1 VTPQPSPPSRRNTI
15 VALFLAVAL
24 LAIGGAAAAYV
35 LVLRGSQVAPLALD
49 TAVPGT
55 SSGADASSG
64 ASTSSIAPGGS
75 PAVGAADLP
84 GTWVLAADSVAGYRV
99 REQLANLDAESDA
112 VGRTSAISGQAVIG
126 SQGAD
131 LVVSDATFSVDLT
144 QLQSDDNRRDGQ
156 LSRQGIETAQFPT
169 ATFKLTQPVTLPAD
183 APSGAVVNVSLT
195 GDLTL
200 HGVTK
205 QVSIPVQAQLQG
217 SQIQVV
223 GSYTFPWG
231 DFGMQKPTSF
241 SVLSVADQ
249 ATLEFKLLLA
259 KGS

>member
-1 VTPQPSPPSRRNTI
+1 MTPQPSAPSRRTTI
-15 VALFLAVAL
+15 LALVVAAAL
-24 LAIGGAAAAYV
+24 LIGGGLGVAYV

-49 TAVPGT
+49 SPTPGPST
-55 SSGADASSG
+55 SSGASSG
-64 ASTSSIAPGGS
+64 AGTPSIDPAGS

-84 GTWVLAADSVAGYRV
+84 GTWVVAADLVAGYRV
-99 REQLANLDAESDA
+99 REQLASLDAESDA
-112 VGRTSAISGQAVIG
+112 VGRTSAITGQAMIA
-126 SQGAD
+126 SQGAG

-144 QLQSDDNRRDGQ
+144 QLQSDESRRDGQ

-183 APSGAVVNVSLT
+183 APSGAVVKVTLT